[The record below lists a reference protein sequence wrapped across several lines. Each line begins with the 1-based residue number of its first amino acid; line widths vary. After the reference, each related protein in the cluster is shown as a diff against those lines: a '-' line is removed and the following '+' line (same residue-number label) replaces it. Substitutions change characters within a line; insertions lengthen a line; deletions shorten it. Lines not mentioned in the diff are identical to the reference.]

1 MNTALGIDDN
11 EEMTLEELVRRAR
24 GLIERAMLSLDDE
37 RVTAT
42 PDARTIRYYQTI
54 GVVNKPRRY
63 EGRQAV
69 YGYEHLLQVVAT
81 KLLQA
86 KGYSLAQI
94 QQTIPGASVDELE
107 SALSDEIVSPMQ
119 EIRKQALETR
129 RSNLDE
135 SRLPLRSRILPF
147 SKVDSD
153 NDEGE
158 TEARQLIAVELGR
171 GISLTIDPKEVA
183 DPDAIIARI
192 TKILD
197 GER

>member
-171 GISLTIDPKEVA
+171 GISLTIDPKEVP